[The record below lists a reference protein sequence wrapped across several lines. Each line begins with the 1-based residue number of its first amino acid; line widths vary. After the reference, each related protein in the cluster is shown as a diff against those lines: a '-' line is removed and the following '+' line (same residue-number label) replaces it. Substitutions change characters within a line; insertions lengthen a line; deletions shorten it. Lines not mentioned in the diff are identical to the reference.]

1 MVVAVVVQVAK
12 AEGAGAKV
20 VLAVVF
26 CALAGGDEAAVELG
40 MRSDM
45 DLIAVV
51 AGIEAALFGNA
62 PVVGIQLALA
72 VMAVNAYA
80 VTGADLYAAALLPA
94 LVGGGVLYAF
104 DGEVL
109 YIGLDAFAG
118 DLGASECGVAAALE
132 DGLAVFVADV
142 AVAVVTARVI
152 SLPCPVWPPAL
163 MPMFV
168 VPSYRAVTPTFQPLL

>member
-26 CALAGGDEAAVELG
+26 CALAGGDKAAVKLG
-40 MRSDM
+40 MCSDM

-62 PVVGIQLALA
+62 PVVGVQLALA
-72 VMAVNAYA
+72 VMAVDAYA
-80 VTGADLYAAALLPA
+80 AVAGADLGTDALLPA

-118 DLGASECGVAAALE
+118 DLGAFEGGVAAALE

-152 SLPCPVWPPAL
+152 SAL
-163 MPMFV
+163 ILAASQFGGELWCGF
-168 VPSYRAVTPTFQPLL
+168 S

>member
-1 MVVAVVVQVAK
+1 MAVIVQVAK
-12 AEGAGAKV
+12 AEGASAKM

-26 CALAGGDEAAVELG
+26 CALAGGDKAAVELG

-51 AGIEAALFGNA
+51 AGIEAALFANA
-62 PVVGIQLALA
+62 PVVDIQLALA
-72 VMAVNAYA
+72 VMAVDAYA
-80 VTGADLYAAALLPA
+80 AVAGADLCAAALLPA

-109 YIGLDAFAG
+109 YIGSDAFAG
-118 DLGASECGVAAALE
+118 DLGASEGGVAAALE
-132 DGLAVFVADV
+132 DGLAAFVADV
-142 AVAVVTARVI
+142 AVAVAFACAMAVAVAGLAADTEPI
-152 SLPCPVWPPAL
+152 
-163 MPMFV
+163 FG

>member
-26 CALAGGDEAAVELG
+26 CALAGGDKAAVKLG
-40 MRSDM
+40 MCSDM

-51 AGIEAALFGNA
+51 AGIEAALFANA
-62 PVVGIQLALA
+62 PVVGVQLALA

-80 VTGADLYAAALLPA
+80 AVTDADLGAAALLPA
-94 LVGGGVLYAF
+94 LVGCGVLYAF

-109 YIGLDAFAG
+109 YIGLNAFAG
-118 DLGASECGVAAALE
+118 NLGASEGGVAAALE
-132 DGLAVFVADV
+132 DGLAAFVADV
-142 AVAVVTARVI
+142 AVAVGG
-152 SLPCPVWPPAL
+152 AL
-163 MPMFV
+163 
-168 VPSYRAVTPTFQPLL
+168 AVAFAYS

>member
-1 MVVAVVVQVAK
+1 MVAAVVVQVAK

-26 CALAGGDEAAVELG
+26 CALAGGNEAAFELG
-40 MRSDM
+40 MGSDT

-62 PVVGIQLALA
+62 PVVGVQLALA

-80 VTGADLYAAALLPA
+80 AVAGADLGATALLPA

-118 DLGASECGVAAALE
+118 DSGASEGGVAAALE

-152 SLPCPVWPPAL
+152 SAL
-163 MPMFV
+163 ILAASQFGGELWCGF
-168 VPSYRAVTPTFQPLL
+168 S

>member
-26 CALAGGDEAAVELG
+26 CALAGGNKAAVELG
-40 MRSDM
+40 MGSDT

-72 VMAVNAYA
+72 VMAVDAYA
-80 VTGADLYAAALLPA
+80 AVAGADLCASE
-94 LVGGGVLYAF
+94 GGV
-104 DGEVL
+104 
-109 YIGLDAFAG
+109 
-118 DLGASECGVAAALE
+118 ASCAQGNLSVAA
-132 DGLAVFVADV
+132 VDV
-142 AVAVVTARVI
+142 ALAD
-152 SLPCPVWPPAL
+152 AL
-163 MPMFV
+163 M
-168 VPSYRAVTPTFQPLL
+168 